1 MGEKALLADTAAMLA
16 RVVYEQ
22 GRFDEALKLTGEARD
37 AADPDDLSVQVGWRT
52 VRARLLAR
60 GGDIPRAKSMSAE
73 AVDLAARTDWLS
85 DHAEALLA
93 HGEVLRMA
101 GETEEAAR
109 TMREAISVYER
120 KGNEVGARRG
130 RALLAVEV
138 PA

>member
-1 MGEKALLADTAAMLA
+1 MELTA
-16 RVVYEQ
+16 
-22 GRFDEALKLTGEARD
+22 EARD

-52 VRARLLAR
+52 VRALLLAR
-60 GGDIPRAKSMSAE
+60 GGDIPRAKSISAE
-73 AVDLAARTDWLS
+73 AVHLAARTDWLS

-109 TMREAISVYER
+109 TMREAIAVYER